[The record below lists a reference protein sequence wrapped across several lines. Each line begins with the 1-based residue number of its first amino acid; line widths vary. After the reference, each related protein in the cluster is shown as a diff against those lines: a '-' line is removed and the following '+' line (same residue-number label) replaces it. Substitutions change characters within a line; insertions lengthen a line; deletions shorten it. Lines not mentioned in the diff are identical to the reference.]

1 MKNGYLSL
9 WLLLAL
15 AFAFFFVLSCF
26 DLPEILG
33 HEFKS
38 TGMADVLCEPI
49 ELVADTDT
57 GSLSDDS
64 IGNVAGKMSL
74 FPVETDTAKQTFL
87 FIGDS
92 MLDGLSPR
100 LAAYANASGHKQY
113 SVIWYSST
121 SQIWAESGKLSE
133 YIEKV
138 KPTFV
143 FICLGSN
150 ELIVKNI
157 KEKRREY
164 VEKIVGEIGDIP
176 FLWIGPPNWK
186 EDTGINDL
194 IRESVPEGSY
204 FRSAGMT
211 FRRKKDGAHPTAESA
226 AMWLDSIIR
235 WMPMHSNHPLVF
247 ARPEK
252 PYGRP
257 DRIFTHTPQ
266 ER

>member
-9 WLLLAL
+9 WLLLTL
-15 AFAFFFVLSCF
+15 AFALFFVLSCF

-38 TGMADVLCEPI
+38 TGMSGIVSGQMDDKVDICVDTVDYAADSGI
-49 ELVADTDT
+49 ENEN
-57 GSLSDDS
+57 
-64 IGNVAGKMSL
+64 I
-74 FPVETDTAKQTFL
+74 FPVELDTTKQIFL

-121 SQIWAESGKLSE
+121 SKTWADSGKLND
-133 YIEKV
+133 YIKKV
-138 KPTFV
+138 KPTFI

-157 KEKRREY
+157 KEKRREC
-164 VEKIVGEIGDIP
+164 VEKIVMEIGDIP

-186 EDTGINDL
+186 PDTGINDL
-194 IRESVPEGSY
+194 IKESVPDGAY
-204 FRSAGMT
+204 FKSDGLT
-211 FRRKKDGAHPTAESA
+211 LRRKKDGAHPTVESA
-226 AMWLDSIIR
+226 AMWLDSVIS
-235 WMPMHSNHPLVF
+235 WMPMHSTHPVVF
-247 ARPEK
+247 VRPEK
-252 PYGRP
+252 LHGRP
-257 DRIFTHTPQ
+257 DRIFTHSPQ